1 MRHLAVSVEEVLAL
15 VRSRGGR
22 VSAAR
27 RTILEVLFEADD
39 HMSAEELA
47 SAVQGR
53 LPNVHMSTVYRN
65 LEDLETLGVLVHSHL
80 GHGPAT
86 YQIAAFAHAHLVCE
100 SCGQVFEAPEVLFSA
115 FARKAKRELGFT
127 IDPRHFA
134 VLGRCASCTE
144 SAAAGVRGTLKN
156 RRKLV

>member
-1 MRHLAVSVEEVLAL
+1 MRRLGVSVEDVLAL

-27 RTILEVLFEADD
+27 RAILEVLFEADD

-47 SAVQGR
+47 SAVQR
-53 LPNVHMSTVYRN
+53 RIPHVHMSTIYRN
-65 LEDLETLGVLVHSHL
+65 LEDLEALGVLVHSHL

-86 YQIAAFAHAHLVCE
+86 YQIAAVAHAHLVCE
-100 SCGQVFEAPEVLFSA
+100 SCGRVFEAPEALFSA

-134 VLGRCASCTE
+134 VLGRCASCTDP
-144 SAAAGVRGTLKN
+144 AMWHARARMN
-156 RRKLV
+156 NQR